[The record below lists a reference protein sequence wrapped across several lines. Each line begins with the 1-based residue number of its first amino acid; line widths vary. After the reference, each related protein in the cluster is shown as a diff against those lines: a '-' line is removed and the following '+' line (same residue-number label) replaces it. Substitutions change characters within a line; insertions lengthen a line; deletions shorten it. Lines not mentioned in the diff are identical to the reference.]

1 MYDRGRLTERL
12 IKLGIELDEQQA
24 EQFMDYY
31 SILAEWNQVMNL
43 TAITDYNEVVDKH
56 FVDSL
61 SLARVCDLSVKI
73 RVLDLGTGAGFP
85 GIPLKIVYPGLDIV
99 LIDSLNKRIKFLD
112 TVIGAL
118 GLKNITAVHGRA
130 EDYGRNSNYR
140 ENFDLCVSRAVANL
154 STLAEYCIPFVKKG
168 GRFIS
173 YKSGNVESEAAESK
187 KAVSI
192 LGGRIGSVESFLLPE
207 TDIERSFVVIEKCL
221 NTPKAYPR
229 NAGKPSREPLK

>member
-1 MYDRGRLTERL
+1 MYDRDRLTERL
-12 IKLGIELDEQQA
+12 IKLGIELDEQQT

-31 SILAEWNQVMNL
+31 RILAEWNQVMNL

-61 SLARVCDLSVKI
+61 SLARVCDLTENI

-112 TVIGAL
+112 TVIRTL

-130 EDYGRNSNYR
+130 EDYGRDRNYR
-140 ENFDLCVSRAVANL
+140 ESFDLCVSRAVANL

-173 YKSGNVESEAAESK
+173 YKSGNVESEAVESK
-187 KAVSI
+187 KAVKI
-192 LGGRIGSVESFLLPE
+192 LGGRIGAVESFL
-207 TDIERSFVVIEKCL
+207 
-221 NTPKAYPR
+221 
-229 NAGKPSREPLK
+229 

>member
-12 IKLGIELDEQQA
+12 IKLGIELDEQQT

-31 SILAEWNQVMNL
+31 RILAEWNQVMNL

-61 SLARVCDLSVKI
+61 SLARVCDLTENI

-112 TVIGAL
+112 TVIRTL

-130 EDYGRNSNYR
+130 EDYGRDRNYR
-140 ENFDLCVSRAVANL
+140 ESFDLCVSRAVANL

-173 YKSGNVESEAAESK
+173 YKSGNVESEAVESK
-187 KAVSI
+187 KAVNI
-192 LGGRIGSVESFLLPE
+192 LGGRIGAVESFL
-207 TDIERSFVVIEKCL
+207 
-221 NTPKAYPR
+221 
-229 NAGKPSREPLK
+229 